1 MRQGR
6 PPLHP
11 GTGCNRPD
19 RARWRLDADNKIE
32 EARMSEKIAVIG
44 MGQMGSGM
52 AGRLRESNL
61 DVVGFDV
68 SAEQRDR
75 LTKDGFRMTSSIAE
89 ALAGRTMVLTSLP
102 DPKAVNEAWLGA
114 DGIVAHAAKGTL
126 CIELSTIDPQT
137 MRQVAGKAAERGI
150 AVVDCPVSGS
160 PNEAR
165 AGKLVLIVGGE
176 QADVARSE
184 PVLKQLGA
192 DWKYTGPVG
201 TAKVVKIVNNMM
213 SMGNVLVAAEAFALG
228 VAAGVEP
235 EKLYDVL
242 SVSGGRSHH
251 FTKRFPNALKGD
263 FSPGFKMELGEKDLA
278 LGVELGRMT
287 RMPTPSASA
296 TREMYAL
303 ALAEGFRGKDIVALL
318 QMYQNWA
325 KPA

>member
-1 MRQGR
+1 
-6 PPLHP
+6 
-11 GTGCNRPD
+11 
-19 RARWRLDADNKIE
+19 
-32 EARMSEKIAVIG
+32 MSEKVAVIG

-52 AGRLRESNL
+52 AGRLRESGL
-61 DVVGFDV
+61 DVVGYDV
-68 SAEQRDR
+68 SLEQHKRMIEN
-75 LTKDGFRMTSSIAE
+75 GFQMASSIAE
-89 ALAGRTMVLTSLP
+89 ALSGRSLVLTSLP
-102 DPKAVNEAWLGA
+102 DPKAVTQAWLG
-114 DGIVAHAAKGTL
+114 DNGIVAHAAKGTL

-137 MRQVAGKAAERGI
+137 MRQAAEAASARGI

-165 AGKLVLIVGGE
+165 TGKLILIAGGE
-176 QADVARSE
+176 KADVTRAE
-184 PVLKQLGA
+184 PVLKLLGNE
-192 DWKYTGPVG
+192 WKYTGPVG

-278 LGVELGRMT
+278 LAVELGRMM

-296 TREMYAL
+296 TRELYAM
-303 ALAEGFRGKDIVALL
+303 ALAEGFRGQDIVALL
-318 QMYQNWA
+318 AMYQSWA

>member
-1 MRQGR
+1 
-6 PPLHP
+6 
-11 GTGCNRPD
+11 
-19 RARWRLDADNKIE
+19 
-32 EARMSEKIAVIG
+32 MSEKIAVIG

-61 DVVGFDV
+61 DVVGFDI
-68 SAEQRDR
+68 SADQRTR
-75 LTKDGFRMTSSIAE
+75 LAKDGFRMAASIAE
-89 ALAGRTMVLTSLP
+89 AIAGRTLVLTSLP
-102 DPKAVNEAWLGA
+102 DPKAVNEAWLGSE
-114 DGIVAHAAKGTL
+114 GIVAHATKGTL

-137 MRQVAGKAAERGI
+137 MRLAAAAAAARGI
-150 AVVDCPVSGS
+150 SVLDCPVSGS

-176 QADVARSE
+176 QADIARAE
-184 PVLKQLGA
+184 PVLKLLGQ
-192 DWKYTGPVG
+192 DWKHTGPVG

-228 VAAGVEP
+228 VAAGVEA
-235 EKLYDVL
+235 ERLYDVL

-278 LGVELGRMT
+278 LAVELGRTM

-296 TREMYAL
+296 TRELYAL
-303 ALAEGFRGKDIVALL
+303 ALAEGFRGQDIVSLL
-318 QMYQNWA
+318 KMYQNWA
-325 KPA
+325 KLADPAR